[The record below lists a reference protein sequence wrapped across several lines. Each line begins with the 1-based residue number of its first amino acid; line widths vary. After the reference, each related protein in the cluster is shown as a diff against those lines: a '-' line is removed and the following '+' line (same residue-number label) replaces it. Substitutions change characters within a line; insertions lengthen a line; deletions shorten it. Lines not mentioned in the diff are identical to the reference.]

1 MIATGCVVLWGLI
14 GVRSL
19 PDVLAPTAPDL
30 ALALYPNH
38 PASLIYKADAHRRA
52 LLDLSGAR
60 EGSMDGAR
68 APAGAAGDSGQ
79 RASRWES
86 GVPGGDSLRR
96 EDLAA
101 KIAALSRQ
109 VMAHA
114 PLDASAFRMLAEVTE
129 EQGAARALMEA
140 AALRSRREAAAQVWL
155 LNDCF
160 HRKDYDCALVHAD
173 VLMRVMPALDGP
185 IMGFVGQIAEDD
197 VGRGVLVKRL
207 ARDESEP
214 LRSVF
219 FRLIGYHMRDARTP
233 LRVMME
239 LKKAGRPVS
248 ALELRP
254 YLDVLTQKELVE
266 VAYYA
271 WLQFLNDEELA
282 RLGLV
287 YNPGFESEMS
297 GLPFDWRGAR
307 MVNASFDL
315 VSGNDT
321 AEPGRSLRIR
331 FGLGRNRFVN
341 VSQVVLL
348 GAGVYEFKAR
358 MRGHIKGKRGVQWRI
373 ACLYGRREQLGESA
387 MFLGPSKLWD
397 EVSVRFEV
405 PAQRECRAQRIS
417 LVHASRSQSEEY
429 ASGEVLADD
438 VRLVRLG
445 AEALAPAPGPMQ

>member
-1 MIATGCVVLWGLI
+1 
-14 GVRSL
+14 
-19 PDVLAPTAPDL
+19 
-30 ALALYPNH
+30 
-38 PASLIYKADAHRRA
+38 
-52 LLDLSGAR
+52 
-60 EGSMDGAR
+60 MDDAR
-68 APAGAAGDSGQ
+68 ASAGTAGDSGQ
-79 RASRWES
+79 RMSPLEK
-86 GVPGGDSLRR
+86 GVPSGDSLRR
-96 EDLAA
+96 EDLIA

-114 PLDASAFRMLAEVTE
+114 PLDAVAFRMLAEVTE
-129 EQGAARALMEA
+129 EQEGARALMEA
-140 AALRSRREAAAQVWL
+140 AARRSRREAAAQVWL

-160 HRKDYDCALVHAD
+160 HSKDFDCALVHAD

-197 VGRGVLVKRL
+197 AGRSVLVERL
-207 ARDESEP
+207 ARDDSEP
-214 LRSVF
+214 LRSAF
-219 FRLIGYHMRDARTP
+219 FRLIGHHMRDARTP

-239 LKKAGRPVS
+239 LKKSGAPVS

-254 YLDVLTQKELVE
+254 YLDVLEKRELVE

-271 WLQFLNDEELA
+271 WLQYLDDDELA

-287 YNPGFESEMS
+287 YNPGFENEMS

-315 VSGNDT
+315 VNGNDT
-321 AEPGRSLRIR
+321 AGPNRSLRIR

-358 MRGHIKGKRGVQWRI
+358 MRGHIKGKRGVQWKI

-387 MFLGPSKLWD
+387 MFFGPAKSWD
-397 EVSVRFEV
+397 EVSVRFDV

-429 ASGEVLADD
+429 ASGEALADD
-438 VRLVRLG
+438 VELVRLG
-445 AEALAPAPGPMQ
+445 AGPLEPAPAPMQ